1 MNVTENKNEATE
13 TTATATAAKKK
24 LPLWGKIL
32 LVVVIVLAAL
42 AGLATL
48 YVNGK
53 LDLLHYNDGSVDSM
67 GTIDADEDQDLDGSG
82 LVHSDDEMAMPEGSP
97 FADDDVLNI
106 LLIGTD
112 ERTEAVNDA
121 DAFTHLNQLDGTKD
135 TTEFSEDARADSLIL
150 VSLDIKDHVIRLVS
164 IERGLG
170 VPLLLD
176 GYEGEYDWI
185 THTFRYGGAKLTM
198 DTVEDCFNVQVDHY
212 VRVNF
217 NSFVQIVDAVGG
229 VDIDITEME
238 AKALNWEVPSNSM
251 LIVNHVDPGL
261 NHFDGYTA
269 LQYARLR
276 KIDNDWH
283 RIERQRTVIQ
293 AVLDQI
299 QNASVTEL
307 DNLLNTMLP
316 LVQTNFTKTEIAA
329 LLVQLPGFLGCD
341 VEQLSMP
348 LQGTYG
354 VRTGMDDRLMYDPD
368 WYVNTTALQ
377 DFLYNDKSAEEV
389 IAATPETAARE
400 AEGLADTATRET
412 AAKASDPTA
421 DYLKSNLHTVDLSYP
436 LDNSD
441 FGNADYRLFLAGL
454 EDTRAAEVQQNL
466 ITSLQSQGVSV
477 VAVPYGPAAGALLD
491 NYLQTGAAASLDRY
505 LAVLPS
511 ADRAAAKEMW
521 QTVYASYPGR
531 LHAVGMGTDKSDSVI
546 GQALETLASQ
556 IRNTPESE
564 ISEAITAIKS
574 GTARESAYWFKTAMQ
589 KYPRQ
594 MQRYF
599 GDQYMLVY
607 RLYQGMM
614 GSINADEGAGLLA
627 YDLQQAL
634 KAYPD
639 AKILAFTGVDD
650 LLPVDGTL
658 AARMQE
664 VLAKSD
670 EQLCPIVSLCGEWE
684 YDGTF
689 TPSDAALWDADS
701 FADWLGKYAVPDK
714 DLLLALDGEDSPF
727 AAGAAFMENT
737 DTPAGE
743 WAAKLLILH
752 DKVDDTTTNAEEDT
766 NS

>member
-82 LVHSDDEMAMPEGSP
+82 LVHSDDEMTMPEGSP

-150 VSLDIKDHVIRLVS
+150 VSLDIKDHAIRLVS

-170 VPLLLD
+170 VPILLD

-212 VRVNF
+212 VRINF
-217 NSFVQIVDAVGG
+217 NSFVQIVNAVGG

-377 DFLYNDKSAEEV
+377 DFLYNDESAEEV

-412 AAKASDPTA
+412 AVKASDPTA

-436 LDNSD
+436 LDSSD

-477 VAVPYGPAAGALLD
+477 VAVPYGPAAGALLESRLEKVPGAEKVYDFGTMSYADAKVGPQIEKRVRAKLGGEGDKPDPVRLALARAQAARRIVGTELAVACAERESDHVLVLSTKKGCWLRTVSAAD
-491 NYLQTGAAASLDRY
+491 NPGLWLLDMVRRAAAGLPQAEGTGFLPAGQTKQSDPPGRSQSKDPTPKKKHPLRVL
-505 LAVLPS
+505 LAVL
-511 ADRAAAKEMW
+511 
-521 QTVYASYPGR
+521 V
-531 LHAVGMGTDKSDSVI
+531 
-546 GQALETLASQ
+546 
-556 IRNTPESE
+556 
-564 ISEAITAIKS
+564 
-574 GTARESAYWFKTAMQ
+574 
-589 KYPRQ
+589 
-594 MQRYF
+594 
-599 GDQYMLVY
+599 
-607 RLYQGMM
+607 
-614 GSINADEGAGLLA
+614 
-627 YDLQQAL
+627 
-634 KAYPD
+634 
-639 AKILAFTGVDD
+639 ILA
-650 LLPVDGTL
+650 L
-658 AARMQE
+658 AAFG
-664 VLAKSD
+664 VAWYLT
-670 EQLCPIVSLCGEWE
+670 
-684 YDGTF
+684 DG
-689 TPSDAALWDADS
+689 DLAALPQRLKTLRLPEWVTLWQAHEP
-701 FADWLGKYAVPDK
+701 KP
-714 DLLLALDGEDSPF
+714 
-727 AAGAAFMENT
+727 GAR
-737 DTPAGE
+737 
-743 WAAKLLILH
+743 LI
-752 DKVDDTTTNAEEDT
+752 
-766 NS
+766 